1 MDRFTDRLAPLAYA
15 LLRIVAGLT
24 FAMHGSQKLLGY
36 PPTGSAGSLP
46 ALMLVAGIVELGG
59 GVLILAGLFGRIAAF
74 LASGEMAGAYFMSHF
89 PRGFWPIVNRGELA
103 VLYCFLFLYIATRG
117 SGIWSL
123 DALRGKAGRKAGAA
137 AA

>member
-1 MDRFTDRLAPLAYA
+1 MDRVAERFGPYAYA

-36 PPTGSAGSLP
+36 PPAGFAGHLP
-46 ALMLVAGIVELGG
+46 PLMLISGTIELVC
-59 GVLILAGLFGRIAAF
+59 GVLILTGFFSRVPAL
-74 LASGEMAGAYFMSHF
+74 LASGEMASAYFMAHF

-103 VLYCFLFLYIATRG
+103 VVYCFLFLYIAAQG
-117 SGIWSL
+117 PGKWSL
-123 DALRGKAGRKAGAA
+123 DALLHRIGRKADAA